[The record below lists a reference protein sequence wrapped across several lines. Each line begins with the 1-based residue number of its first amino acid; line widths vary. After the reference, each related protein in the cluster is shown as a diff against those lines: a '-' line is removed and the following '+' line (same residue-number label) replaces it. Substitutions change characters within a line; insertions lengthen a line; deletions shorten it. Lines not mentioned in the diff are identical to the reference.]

1 MRSRTG
7 PEGRD
12 RPRPIDAGRYGSL
25 SLSLALV
32 VSSEFAFHRRNENFA
47 RTIPL
52 GLGELPPTGS
62 ADIGLRCAQNGTF
75 MHGLPVPPRLRIV
88 SLPVGLLEF
97 RRRKDSNIGSSRP
110 LGREPPLVEKAH
122 IDETRDGLDSADP
135 RSRFSLPSAAGKE
148 RTHTHTIRLKLRD
161 MNQLFNSMDPSP
173 FIERDLD
180 DDAEEFI
187 VSWAQECPSNA
198 SIRLR
203 IYLDQWPAEDPKEL
217 IKTAVHNHF
226 SHRVQIARLE
236 FKRLL
241 EQGRTSLFIGL
252 LFLAACLIL
261 TNLFWGALRAR
272 GLPSRGRAS
281 RLPDGWRCG
290 DRCRFIFTIGGP
302 CCGESG
308 SIRS

>member
-1 MRSRTG
+1 MSRISQSIQ
-7 PEGRD
+7 RD
-12 RPRPIDAGRYGSL
+12 GIA
-25 SLSLALV
+25 LA
-32 VSSEFAFHRRNENFA
+32 SE
-47 RTIPL
+47 
-52 GLGELPPTGS
+52 
-62 ADIGLRCAQNGTF
+62 
-75 MHGLPVPPRLRIV
+75 M
-88 SLPVGLLEF
+88 
-97 RRRKDSNIGSSRP
+97 
-110 LGREPPLVEKAH
+110 VEKVH
-122 IDETRDGLDSADP
+122 IDETEYSADP
-135 RSRFSLPSAAGKE
+135 RTQFSLPNAAGKE
-148 RTHTHTIRLKLRD
+148 RGHTHTIRLKLRD

-252 LFLAACLIL
+252 LFLAACLL
-261 TNLFWGALRAR
+261 VTNLL
-272 GLPSRGRAS
+272 LGRAAGTWAAVVRES
-281 RLPDGWRCG
+281 LTIAGWVAMWRPMQIYLY
-290 DRCRFIFTIGGP
+290 DWWPLLRR
-302 CCGESG
+302 
-308 SIRS
+308 IRIYTKLSHMPVEVSQKGKA